1 MDRPDVQRQ
10 TSMIPGIIAWA
21 QAWAASGPK
30 EAEESHRV
38 LRREKLVPL
47 TMLGVRP
54 DGLAGRLRLVL
65 TIGCYRDFRFT
76 RDILSSSVAQEQIE
90 LAIDALIGLGAHC
103 DCEVFH
109 AIGHL
114 PRGVLWHHS
123 TAPEAR

>member
-1 MDRPDVQRQ
+1 MDSPGVQRQ

-21 QAWAASGPK
+21 QAWVSGGSK
-30 EAEESHRV
+30 EAEENHRI
-38 LRREKLVPL
+38 LRREELVSL
-47 TMLGVRP
+47 SMLGVRP

-90 LAIDALIGLGAHC
+90 LAIDALIALGAQC

-123 TAPEAR
+123 TAPEAQ